1 MVVVLL
7 KRTCGVGEF
16 GADCSHLWKV
26 DRRADA
32 VLKFKW
38 DRALTDPVGPTLES
52 LLEKILAVVGTSE
65 MLSMAETDLV
75 R

>member
-1 MVVVLL
+1 VVVVLL

>member
-1 MVVVLL
+1 VVVVLL

-26 DRRADA
+26 DRRADV

-52 LLEKILAVVGTSE
+52 LLEKTLAVVGTSE
-65 MLSMAETDLV
+65 MLSMAE
-75 R
+75 